1 MNKPLVS
8 IPIVTYNS
16 AAFIV
21 ETLES
26 VNAQTYQ
33 NIELIVSDDCS
44 TDDTVAVCREWIA
57 KNKDR
62 FVRAEVLTTMKNT
75 GVSENL
81 NRAEAACQGE
91 WVKFLDGDDLL
102 LPTCVEDY
110 IEYVTEHPEI
120 VYLFGRGKAFGS
132 SEERNRYY
140 EEEVFDYSIFEL
152 DAHQQCQMLIQRNC
166 IISSTC
172 MYNRKKNA
180 ELGLYNDERIPLL
193 EDWPRW
199 INVTKKGIKLHLLDK
214 VEVKYR
220 LRGDSL
226 STSDSL
232 NPKCYRSSRMFSLLY
247 QYPEWNKEDHEK
259 AAERVVA
266 DEMVIYQY
274 LMDINHRLKQLEA
287 SKAYR
292 LGKLLLKPFSWL
304 RRVKCKV

>member
-1 MNKPLVS
+1 MNKLLVS

-26 VNAQTYQ
+26 VKAQTYQ
-33 NIELIVSDDCS
+33 NIELIVSDDGS
-44 TDDTVAVCREWIA
+44 TDDTVTICREWIA

-62 FVRAEVLTTMKNT
+62 FVRAEVLTTKNNT
-75 GVSENL
+75 GVSGNL
-81 NRAEAACQGE
+81 NRAETSCQGE

-110 IEYVTEHPEI
+110 IEYVTAHPEI
-120 VYLFGRGKAFGS
+120 VYLFGRGKAFGA

-140 EEEVFDYSIFEL
+140 DEKVFDYAIFGLE
-152 DAHQQCQMLIQRNC
+152 AHQQYQMLTQRNC

-172 MYNRKKNA
+172 MYNRKRNA

-199 INVTKKGIKLHLLDK
+199 INVTKKGIKLYLLNK

-220 LRGDSL
+220 LRGNSL
-226 STSDSL
+226 STSGRL
-232 NPKCYRSSRMFSLLY
+232 NPKYYRSQRMFSMLY
-247 QYPEWNKEDHEK
+247 QYPEWYKEDPEK
-259 AAERVVA
+259 AAERVVE
-266 DEMVIYQY
+266 DEMEIYQY
-274 LMDINHRLKQLEA
+274 LLDINQHLRQLEA

-292 LGKLLLKPFSWL
+292 LGKFLLKPLKWL
-304 RRVKCKV
+304 RRK